1 MLRHVWSKQ
10 ACAPSKKTV
19 QSRSKLSVVV
29 TASCEHQSH
38 NALFILGVF
47 TLLFCL
53 LVVGFMQLGRG
64 PSPYASCGWPALLT
78 HNRRGLTFIKI
89 TLNLNPPPPLPHS
102 HLSSMD
108 GHLKAHTSR
117 TKTST
122 CHSHCQQCQAQE
134 PRSTPPPPPPP
145 PTPLHVCATEPGD
158 DIETY
163 IR

>member
-38 NALFILGVF
+38 NTLFMLGVF

-64 PSPYASCGWPALLT
+64 PSPYASCGWPAPLP

-89 TLNLNPPPPLPHS
+89 TLNLNPPHPY
-102 HLSSMD
+102 
-108 GHLKAHTSR
+108 
-117 TKTST
+117 
-122 CHSHCQQCQAQE
+122 
-134 PRSTPPPPPPP
+134 
-145 PTPLHVCATEPGD
+145 PTPTSPAWTVISKHTPAAQRLPPAIATANNARLRNLAAPHPHHHPHPHPCMCAQLSL
-158 DIETY
+158 ET
-163 IR
+163 I